1 MGNYYIDIF
10 YLLGTNSSLDDHQL
24 LQDNIKMVE
33 RLTIVDEN
41 PDFSLDGTDRKNL
54 HFDDLNFEDDE
65 EEEEDGMSTT
75 GGHVKGIFLV
85 RLG

>member
-1 MGNYYIDIF
+1 
-10 YLLGTNSSLDDHQL
+10 
-24 LQDNIKMVE
+24 MVE

-65 EEEEDGMSTT
+65 EEEEDEMSTT
-75 GGHVKGIFLV
+75 GGHVKGIYF
-85 RLG
+85 RAYGS